1 MSRHISAGIDIG
13 TYHVKVVVAERSR
26 EHSTPRIIG
35 SGYAESRGMRYG
47 YIINSSDVLR
57 SLKKAVAQAEKSAG
71 VPIKRA
77 FLSIGGVSLESHRAK
92 GSAIISRGDNLIT
105 ELDVNRALQESERAI
120 PEGDI
125 INRKILHQIP
135 ITYILDKKRALGGPI
150 GMRGVKLEVETL
162 FVTCLE
168 QHLNDLIEAVEDVGI
183 QVQDVVA
190 APLAAS
196 LVTLTKA
203 EKIAGCVLANIGS
216 ETVSLVVFEDNIPIS
231 LAVFPIGSNDIT
243 NDIALGLQVPLE
255 EAEQIKL
262 GGITSTHISRKK
274 LDEIIIARL
283 TDIFEIIEAHLNE
296 IGKNGLL
303 PAGII
308 ITGGGSG
315 VATIQ
320 DLAKATLR
328 LPSKIA
334 QLQIKSD
341 KNGRI
346 RDASW
351 SVAYGLS
358 LLGLIDEEDSVGI
371 RVVKNTKKN
380 LLSWIRQFLP

>member
-1 MSRHISAGIDIG
+1 MARHISAGIDIG
-13 TYHVKVVVAERSR
+13 TYHVKVVVAERTK
-26 EHSTPRIIG
+26 EHPNPRIIG
-35 SGYAESRGMRYG
+35 SGYAESQGMRYG

-57 SLKKAVAQAEKSAG
+57 SLKKAVDQAEKSAG

-77 FLSIGGVSLESHRAK
+77 FLAIGGVSLESHLTK
-92 GSAIISRGDNLIT
+92 GLTIISRGDNLIT
-105 ELDVNRALQESERAI
+105 ELDVNKVLQESERAI
-120 PEGDI
+120 PDGDI
-125 INRKILHQIP
+125 INRKVLHTIP
-135 ITYILDKKRALGGPI
+135 IKHTIDKKKALGDPI
-150 GMRGVKLEVETL
+150 GMRGIKLEVETL
-162 FVTCLE
+162 SITCLE
-168 QHLNDLIEAVEDVGI
+168 QHLNDLIEAVEDIGI

-203 EKIAGCVLANIGS
+203 EKIAGCVLVNIGS
-216 ETVSLVVFEDNIPIS
+216 ETVSMVVFEDNIPIS

-274 LDEIIIARL
+274 LDEIIMARL

-303 PAGII
+303 PAGVI

-315 VATIQ
+315 VATIE

-334 QLQIKSD
+334 ELQVKGD

-358 LLGLIDEEDSVGI
+358 LIGLIDEEDSVGI
-371 RVVKNTKKN
+371 RVVKNTKRS
-380 LLSWIRQFLP
+380 LLSWVRQFLP